1 MEKTCCK
8 GSVYILLTVGGMLMH
23 NSYAQNFSGDFDL
36 LHSKLDLP
44 VPEAVASTSILGKNL
59 LH

>member
-1 MEKTCCK
+1 M
-8 GSVYILLTVGGMLMH
+8 Y